1 MHGSHGAYTAVKYPQ
16 DTNKYR
22 ALQISNQILYAS
34 GAQVFRFRGLLYR
47 L

>member
-1 MHGSHGAYTAVKYPQ
+1 MHRSHGAYTAVKYPQ

-22 ALQISNQILYAS
+22 ALQVSNQIQYAS
-34 GAQVFRFRGLLYR
+34 SQAFRFRGLLYR